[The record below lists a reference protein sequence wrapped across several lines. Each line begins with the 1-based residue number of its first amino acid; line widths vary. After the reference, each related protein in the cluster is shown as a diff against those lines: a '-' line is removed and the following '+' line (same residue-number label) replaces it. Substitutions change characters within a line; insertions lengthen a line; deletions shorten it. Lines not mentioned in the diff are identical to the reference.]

1 MDSAVNSTVGASL
14 VMQQAQTAQQ
24 VQMQVFKDALDIQK
38 NQVSELMASASANP
52 QLNSGGLSGSL
63 INTYA

>member
-38 NQVSELMASASANP
+38 NQVSELMASASANSQP
-52 QLNSGGLSGSL
+52 NSGGLSGSL
-63 INTYA
+63 INTFA